1 MCSTAIIVIITTEKD
16 VFPFL
21 PELMTHL
28 LSLLDNADT
37 SEISMKLKEFSFS
50 CIASIGEMFSIIHY
64 LVGEQFAM
72 ILYLSYCVFLTI
84 QTCKLLIQFAK
95 LSCTLLKQIF
105 LSIKM

>member
-1 MCSTAIIVIITTEKD
+1 MCSTAIIVIIKTEKD

-50 CIASIGEMFSIIHY
+50 CIASIGEMFLLFVIR
-64 LVGEQFAM
+64 LVSNLQSSCIWVIM
-72 ILYLSYCVFLTI
+72 YFLTI
-84 QTCKLLIQFAK
+84 QIQIQFVK
-95 LSCTLLKQIF
+95 LSPTMLELILNNDENVK
-105 LSIKM
+105 

>member
-1 MCSTAIIVIITTEKD
+1 MCSTLIIVIITTEKD

-50 CIASIGEMFSIIHY
+50 CIASIGKMFSIIRY

-95 LSCTLLKQIF
+95 LLCTLLKQI
-105 LSIKM
+105 LIIGKM